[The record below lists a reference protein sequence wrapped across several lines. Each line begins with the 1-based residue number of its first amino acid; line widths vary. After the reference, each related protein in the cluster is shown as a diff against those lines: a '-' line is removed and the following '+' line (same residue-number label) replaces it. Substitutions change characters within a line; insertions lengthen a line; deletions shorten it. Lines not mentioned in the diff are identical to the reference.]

1 MKLIFGFVLLLS
13 FNTFAQDNLK
23 AHSHDKLELDVVV
36 DAEDNKI
43 IFALEGAAMSILGFE
58 GEAKSKE
65 HKEALLKVQK
75 LWNEEAKSWLSLLD
89 GKNCS
94 VDSKSFEN
102 EIEEDDDHDHD
113 HDHHAHHS
121 EIEAEMVI
129 KCKDVSKLSKTTFS
143 FFNKVKELKLTK
155 ELAKEVRLSLLKA
168 DGSASKK
175 TVKALSF
182 EIEL

>member
-1 MKLIFGFVLLLS
+1 MKLIFGFIFLLS

-58 GEAKSKE
+58 GEAKSGE
-65 HKEALLKVQK
+65 QKEALLKVQK
-75 LWNEEAKSWLSLLD
+75 LWNEEAKSWLSALD

-113 HDHHAHHS
+113 HHAHHS
-121 EIEAEMVI
+121 EVEAEMVI
-129 KCKDVSKLSKTTFS
+129 KCKDVSKITKTSFS

-175 TVKALSF
+175 TVKALNF